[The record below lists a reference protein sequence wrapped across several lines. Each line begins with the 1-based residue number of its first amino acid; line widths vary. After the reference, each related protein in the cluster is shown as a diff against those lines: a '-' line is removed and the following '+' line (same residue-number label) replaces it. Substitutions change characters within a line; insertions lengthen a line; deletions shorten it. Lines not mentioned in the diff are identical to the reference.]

1 MPQATQIAP
10 KWLHPHVMT
19 VINDNTVYEE
29 NTTTVDTN
37 VKFLAVFASGQ
48 GPDNVLVKKT
58 DLADFKT
65 TFGDSDYAKYGQPLL
80 MPLAEL
86 KAGNASVYCMRV
98 MPEDATYANVMVSAL
113 YRKISEPVNI
123 LEYDEDGNPLLDDND
138 EPVYRTVNKVITK
151 DEYAE
156 IAKNEKALK
165 DPDGVAIY
173 EAVKDDNDNITGY
186 LQRALN
192 SANKVITRTTTMADG
207 ETVTTYEYVQ
217 VKPTATK
224 LQIKYY
230 TSFVNHGYV
239 RSIDADGNEIHET
252 PDDSES
258 PVVTEWVAGAINK
271 DVLSTAF
278 GKLAINFEDGKLPN
292 NKKINA
298 GLKEGEPAWTAVP
311 LFYINMTG
319 RGMYGN
325 NFRFR
330 ISPDTAYEKDY
341 GIKFYSF
348 EVINTTNGISKVANY
363 LGTLVTSKKFSETTF
378 ITDVMLDRDAGDS
391 YFDIT
396 VDEAAVETL
405 YNAYVEVLTEATVA
419 GVKGVPVPD
428 LDEFDPIFGNIVGE
442 QYKAS
447 FIEIIGQDEKD
458 PNVYSLDATIGVP
471 LLGGSDGIFANDV
484 AETAAE
490 VADAIAKAEAAAA
503 GRPYQQMTKAEAE
516 AINTRSIEDALTDAY
531 IKAFSGQFDVTIMAP
546 RRTPLNIMLDA
557 NYPLEVKR
565 TMYEL
570 AGVREDCMVV
580 LDSGIIDNRLQIN
593 QAIKNLKDMNERYAT
608 KEFQHYQVRDP
619 KTNKRVT
626 VTTTYKWATDF
637 AFHVKTY
644 GNHIP
649 FVKSYATLTGHIKN
663 SLAPSIELTTTDSAL
678 KEKLYNARFNY
689 YETIAD
695 NTFARATQNTAQ
707 NINSDLL
714 EENNMRTLFDLKN
727 QLEEDCWNNLYNF
740 ADPND
745 RAAFTQVEMAKFSS
759 WVGSR
764 VLSLDIYF
772 DMNEWEAE
780 RSILH
785 CYVAVVFRQLNKRTI
800 IEIDVNKRS

>member
-19 VINDNTVYEE
+19 VINDNTAYEE
-29 NTTTVDTN
+29 NTTTVDSN
-37 VKFLAVFASGQ
+37 VKFLAVFASSQ

-65 TFGDSDYAKYGQPLL
+65 TYGDSDYAKYGQPLL

-98 MPEDATYANVMVSAL
+98 MPEDATYANVLVSAL
-113 YRKISEPVNI
+113 YRKVTTEVNI

-138 EPVYRTVNKVITK
+138 EPVYRTVDKTLTEAEFNALDPSVPKKDATK
-151 DEYAE
+151 
-156 IAKNEKALK
+156 
-165 DPDGVAIY
+165 PDAIDIY
-173 EAVKDDNDNITGY
+173 EERIDAKGTKTYV
-186 LQRALN
+186 QRALN
-192 SANKVITRTTTMADG
+192 SAGKVIVTPTTMADG
-207 ETVTTYEYVQ
+207 STKDIYEYVQ
-217 VKPTATK
+217 VKPTAKK
-224 LQIKYY
+224 LEIKFYA
-230 TSFVNHGYV
+230 SFVNHGQV
-239 RSIDADGNEIHET
+239 KCIDADGNEEHVV
-252 PDDSES
+252 PDDPKSAIK
-258 PVVTEWVAGAINK
+258 TEWVAGATNK

-278 GKLAINFEDGKLPN
+278 AKLAVNFEDDKLPN
-292 NKKINA
+292 NKDMNDPSTPK
-298 GLKEGEPAWTAVP
+298 GEEWSAVP

-319 RGMYGN
+319 RGVYGN

-330 ISPDTAYEKDY
+330 ISPDTSYEKDY

-363 LGTLVTSKKFSETTF
+363 VGSLVTSTKFNETTF
-378 ITDVMLDRDAGDS
+378 ITDVMQDRDAGDS

-396 VDEAAVETL
+396 VNEEAVETL
-405 YNAYVEVLTEATVA
+405 YNAYVEVLTEATKA
-419 GVKGVPVPD
+419 KIPGVVVPD

-447 FIEIIGQDEKD
+447 FIDIIGEDKND
-458 PNVYSLDATIGVP
+458 PNVYSLDAVVGVP

-484 AETAAE
+484 EITAGQAAATVANDKGIHMTEAE
-490 VADAIAKAEAAAA
+490 VKTINARSVEDAITE
-503 GRPYQQMTKAEAE
+503 
-516 AINTRSIEDALTDAY
+516 AY

-557 NYPLEVKR
+557 NYPLAVKR

-637 AFHVKTY
+637 AFHVKNY

-649 FVKSYATLTGHIKN
+649 FVKSYATLSGHIKN

-678 KEKLYNARFNY
+678 KEKLYNSRFNY

-707 NINSDLL
+707 GINSDLL
-714 EENNMRTLFDLKN
+714 EENNMRTLFDIKN
-727 QLEEDCWNNLYNF
+727 QIETDCWDNLYNF
-740 ADPND
+740 ADPAD
-745 RAAFTQVEMAKFSS
+745 RAAFTQVEMAKFSP
-759 WVGSR
+759 WIGSK

-772 DMNEWEAE
+772 DMNQWEAE

-785 CYVAVVFRQLNKRTI
+785 CYVSVVFRQLNKRTI
-800 IEIDVNKRS
+800 IEIDVNKRT

>member
-19 VINDNTVYEE
+19 VINDNTAYEE

-37 VKFLAVFASGQ
+37 VKFLAVFASSQ

-113 YRKISEPVNI
+113 YRTVEEPVNI
-123 LEYDEDGNPLLDDND
+123 LEYDEDGKPLLDDND
-138 EPVYRTVNKVITK
+138 EPVYRTVNKTITEA
-151 DEYAE
+151 EYNALDSS
-156 IAKNEKALK
+156 AKQDAA
-165 DPDGVAIY
+165 GVDIY
-173 EAVKDDNDNITGY
+173 EAVKNDGGAITGY

-192 SANKVITRTTTMADG
+192 SAGKVISRVTTMADG
-207 ETVTTYEYVQ
+207 STVTIYEYEQ
-217 VKPTATK
+217 VKPTAKK

-230 TSFVNHGYV
+230 TSFVNHGQV
-239 RSIDADGNEIHET
+239 VVVDADGNAVHVD
-252 PDDSES
+252 PDDHDS
-258 PVVTEWVAGAINK
+258 PIKTEWTAGANTK
-271 DVLSTAF
+271 DVLSASF
-278 GKLAINFEDGKLPN
+278 AKLAVGFENNKLPTN
-292 NKKINA
+292 IDVPA
-298 GLKEGEPAWTAVP
+298 GWSAVP

-319 RGMYGN
+319 RGVYGN

-330 ISPDTAYEKDY
+330 ISPDVSYEKDY

-363 LGTLVTSKKFSETTF
+363 LGSLVTSTKYNETTF
-378 ITDVMLDRDAGDS
+378 ISDVMMDRDAGDS

-405 YNAYVEVLTEATVA
+405 YNAYVDVLNDAIST
-419 GVKGVPVPD
+419 GVKGVAVPD

-447 FIEIIGQDEKD
+447 FIEIIGEDASD
-458 PNVYSLDATIGVP
+458 PNIYSLDATVGVP

-484 AETAAE
+484 EVTAAQATDGVLTAAE
-490 VADAIAKAEAAAA
+490 AN
-503 GRPYQQMTKAEAE
+503 
-516 AINTRSIEDALTDAY
+516 AINARSIEDALTEAY
-531 IKAFSGQFDVTIMAP
+531 IKAFSGEFDVTIMAP
-546 RRTPLNIMLDA
+546 RRTPLNIILDA

-570 AGVREDCMVV
+570 AGVREDCMIV

-626 VTTTYKWATDF
+626 VTTTYKWATSF
-637 AFHVKTY
+637 AFHVKNY

-649 FVKSYATLTGHIKN
+649 FVKTYATLSGHIKN

-707 NINSDLL
+707 DINSDLL

-740 ADPND
+740 ADPAD
-745 RAAFTQVEMAKFSS
+745 RAAFTQVEMAKFSP
-759 WVGSR
+759 WIGTK

-772 DMNEWEAE
+772 DMNDWEAE

-800 IEIDVNKRS
+800 IEIDVNKRT